1 MKVEKVV
8 RCKGTWEEITDVAK
22 VLDKLGYDWV
32 RYSKTDIDNTKYW
45 VLEVECNDLMV
56 KW

>member
-1 MKVEKVV
+1 MKIEKVV
-8 RCKGTWEEITDVAK
+8 RCKGTWDEITDIAK
-22 VLDKLGYDWV
+22 VLDKLGYDWTK
-32 RYSKTDIDNTKYW
+32 YSKTDIDNNKYW